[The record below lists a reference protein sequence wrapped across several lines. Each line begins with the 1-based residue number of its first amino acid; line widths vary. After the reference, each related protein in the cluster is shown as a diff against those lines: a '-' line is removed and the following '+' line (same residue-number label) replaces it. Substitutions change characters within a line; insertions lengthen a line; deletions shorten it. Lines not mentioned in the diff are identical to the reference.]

1 MTSTAEQKMAAEE
14 WTQDGTFIGADGRPV
29 RCYDDV
35 VLSRPIPVSGGVGTE
50 VAEVPAG
57 TICTV
62 LFYSLGPVGAA
73 QLECDVGEDAFTF
86 GYEELAHLSL
96 HMTNEEKYPRQ

>member
-1 MTSTAEQKMAAEE
+1 MTPARDTREE
-14 WTQDGTFIGADGRPV
+14 WTQDGGFFGSDGRWV

-35 VLSRPIPVSGGVGTE
+35 ILSRPIPVESAVRTN

-62 LFYSLGPVGAA
+62 LFYSKGPAA
-73 QLECDVGEDAFTF
+73 KAELECCVGENAFAF
-86 GYEELAHLSL
+86 GYEEVSALKLFA
-96 HMTNEEKYPRQ
+96 TYEEKNSR